1 MKRLTITLC
10 FALLFACSYAQD
22 IESVE
27 WKENSKFSI
36 GLHLGG
42 ANSGTDT
49 HSWGRHGEGILDK
62 AAFAFGLNA
71 NYKLSDN
78 FGLRANFFRT
88 NISGADADLGG
99 PCNTLDADGN
109 ESEDTDDADCHQ
121 RRNWSFESPLTE
133 LSLDLEWELFG
144 GRRNSGNS
152 FYDASGNRVNVRNIM
167 MSDATYYDADGNIA
181 DLTTFGQYKKIITPY
196 VGVGLALTFVD
207 PDINFGEAPQS
218 ADIAARRAEDVENFK
233 KMQYSIPLTAGLRF
247 DLTEKFF
254 LDLEARGTLPTTDML
269 DGMEAVTRNEDER
282 NNDDSYQML
291 LARIS
296 MRLGGVGDADK
307 DGINDNYDQC
317 PDEPGLVS
325 QWGCPDTDGDG
336 IIDKMDAC
344 PNLPGIKRMDGCPDS
359 DGDNI
364 ADNKDDCPNVAG
376 IARFNGCPDTDGDGI
391 QDKDDKCVNTPGEK
405 AYDGCPAPD
414 RDKDGVLDAN
424 DPCPDT
430 YGTVRGCPDTDG
442 DGIID
447 IEDKC
452 PTVKG
457 IAAEMGCPKKVVTR
471 TTTTTVSR
479 PVLLTC
485 ETIYFNTNQ
494 SSVGNNTKDRY
505 LDSKENVAIFNRA
518 LAKLQEN
525 PSFRAVVQGHTDSR
539 NTEEYNQALSE
550 RRANEVLQDLLT
562 KGFDASRTSAVGF
575 GELSPVASNDTKA
588 GRAQNRRV
596 EICIYDR

>member
-1 MKRLTITLC
+1 MKRLTITLS
-10 FALLFACSYAQD
+10 FALFFACTYAQNVD
-22 IESVE
+22 SVE
-27 WKENSKFSI
+27 WKNNSKFSI
-36 GLHLGG
+36 GLHLG
-42 ANSGTDT
+42 ASQSGTDT

-62 AAFAFGLNA
+62 AAFAFGANA
-71 NYKLSDN
+71 RYSLSDN
-78 FGLRANFFRT
+78 LGLRANFFST
-88 NISGADADLGG
+88 KISGDDNDLTG
-99 PCNTLDADGN
+99 PCNSLDADGN
-109 ESEDTDDADCHQ
+109 ETPDDDDNPCHQ
-121 RRNWSFESPLTE
+121 NRGWSFTSPLTE
-133 LSLDLEWELFG
+133 VSLDLEWELFG
-144 GRRNSGNS
+144 HKRNQSDA
-152 FYDASGNRVNVRNIM
+152 FYDANGNRVNVRNIM
-167 MSDATYYDADGNIA
+167 MSDATYYDKDGDIA
-181 DLTTFGQYKKIITPY
+181 DLSSFGKTKKVITPY
-196 VGVGLALTFVD
+196 FGIGAAATFVN
-207 PDINFGEAPQS
+207 PDIDFGDTDVPGN
-218 ADIAARRAEDVENFK
+218 AAFLANKATDEENFK
-233 KMQYSIPLTAGLRF
+233 KLQWQFPVTAGLRF
-247 DLTEKFF
+247 DLTEKLF
-254 LDLEARGTLPTTDML
+254 LDLEARGVLQTSDML
-269 DGMEAVTRNEDER
+269 DGMEAVTNNGNEL

-291 LARIS
+291 LARLSI
-296 MRLGGVGDADK
+296 RLGGIGDSDK
-307 DGINDNYDQC
+307 DGINDNVDQC
-317 PDEPGLVS
+317 PNEPGLVS

-344 PNLPGIKRMDGCPDS
+344 PNVPGIKRMNGCADT

-364 ADNKDDCPNVAG
+364 ADNKDDCPKVAG

-405 AYDGCPAPD
+405 AYNGCPAPD

-430 YGTVRGCPDTDG
+430 YGTVKGCPDTDG

-457 IAAEMGCPKKVVTR
+457 IAAEKGCPKKIVKPAVT
-471 TTTTTVSR
+471 R

-494 SSVGNNTKDRY
+494 SSVSNNTKDRY
-505 LDSKENVAIFNRA
+505 LDSKENMATFNRA
-518 LAKLQEN
+518 LAKLKEN
-525 PSFRAVVQGHTDSR
+525 PSYRAVVQGHTDSR

-550 RRANEVLQDLLT
+550 RRANEVLQDLLK

-575 GELSPVASNDTKA
+575 GELSPVSSNDTKE

>member
-1 MKRLTITLC
+1 MKRLTITLS
-10 FALLFACSYAQD
+10 FALFFAFSYAQD
-22 IESVE
+22 IDSVE
-27 WKENSKFSI
+27 WKNNSKFSI

-42 ANSGTDT
+42 SQSGTDT
-49 HSWGRHGEGILDK
+49 HSWGRHDEGILSQ
-62 AAFAFGLNA
+62 AHIMYGLNA
-71 NYKLSDN
+71 RYAMSDN
-78 FGLRANFFRT
+78 FALRLNWFQT
-88 NISGADADLGG
+88 KISGDDADLGG
-99 PCNTLDADGN
+99 PCNSIGN
-109 ESEDTDDADCHQ
+109 DDDDQSDADCHRQ
-121 RRNWSFESPLTE
+121 RGWSFESPLNE
-133 LSLDLEWELFG
+133 ISLDLEWELFG
-144 GRRNSGNS
+144 GRRSQGNS

-167 MSDATYYDADGNIA
+167 MSDATYYDKDGELA
-181 DLTTFGQYKKIITPY
+181 DLTTFGQFKKIITPY
-196 VGVGLALTFVD
+196 LGVGAALTWTD
-207 PDINFGEAPQS
+207 PELNFGEGTKPAGFAAKMEQDA
-218 ADIAARRAEDVENFK
+218 ADFNSLHYQFPIT
-233 KMQYSIPLTAGLRF
+233 LGLRF

-254 LDLEARGTLPTTDML
+254 LDLEARGVLQTDDML
-269 DGMEAVTRNEDER
+269 DGMQAVTDNGLEE
-282 NNDDSYQML
+282 NNDDSYQL
-291 LARIS
+291 LMARLNY
-296 MRLGGVGDADK
+296 RFGGVGDCDD

-317 PDEPGLVS
+317 ECEPGLVS

-344 PNLPGIKRMDGCPDS
+344 PNLPGIKRMNGCPDT

-405 AYDGCPAPD
+405 AYNGCPAPD

-447 IEDKC
+447 KEDKC

-457 IAAEMGCPKKVVTR
+457 IASEMGCPKKKVV
-471 TTTTTVSR
+471 TTTTVSR

-505 LDSKENVAIFNRA
+505 LDSKENMAIFNRA
-518 LAKLQEN
+518 LAKLKEN
-525 PSFRAVVQGHTDSR
+525 PSYRAVVQGHTDSR

-562 KGFDASRTSAVGF
+562 KGFDAGRTSAVGF
-575 GELSPVASNDTKA
+575 GELSPVSTNDTKE